1 MVETKD
7 KLHLNPEI
15 PRWDI
20 FCTVIDNYGDIGV
33 CWRLARQLVAEHG
46 MAVRLW
52 VDDLHRLAPLHP
64 EIDPLL
70 DSQLACGVEIHRWEQ
85 DFPIVESA
93 DVVIEGFGCTLP
105 MVYEHTMASRAKPP
119 VWINLEY
126 LSAEAWVESCH
137 TLPSPHP
144 YLKLTKYFFFPG
156 FTEGTG
162 SLLREA
168 GLLEAREAFRA
179 SSETFRAM
187 LSLPPANPDELLL
200 SLFSYDTA
208 PIRELLAQ
216 WETSPLPVR
225 CLAPVGKPLAQIEEY
240 FGAEALQPGDV
251 RQHGN
256 LTLHVLPFLRQED
269 YDKLLW
275 LCDLNFVRGE
285 DSFVRA
291 QWAGKPLVWQI
302 YPQEEDAHR
311 LKLDAFLDLYCL
323 LITEPA
329 ATMMRNFQLG
339 WNSFSP
345 LSWAAFIRHRQ
356 AYQANA
362 EAWAEHFFAQPDLA
376 SKLVIF
382 CKNRV

>member
-7 KLHLNPEI
+7 KLHLNREI
-15 PRWDI
+15 VRWDI

-64 EIDPLL
+64 EIDTRLEC
-70 DSQLACGVEIHRWEQ
+70 QQACGVEIRQWEQ
-85 DFPIVESA
+85 DFPIVEPA

-105 MVYEHTMASRAKPP
+105 MVYEHAMASRAKPP

-137 TLPSPHP
+137 LLPSPHP

-168 GLLEAREAFRA
+168 GLLEAREAFHA
-179 SSETFRAM
+179 TAGAFRAT
-187 LSLPPANPDELLL
+187 LGLPPANPNELLV

-216 WETSPLPVR
+216 W
-225 CLAPVGKPLAQIEEY
+225 
-240 FGAEALQPGDV
+240 
-251 RQHGN
+251 
-256 LTLHVLPFLRQED
+256 
-269 YDKLLW
+269 
-275 LCDLNFVRGE
+275 
-285 DSFVRA
+285 
-291 QWAGKPLVWQI
+291 
-302 YPQEEDAHR
+302 
-311 LKLDAFLDLYCL
+311 
-323 LITEPA
+323 
-329 ATMMRNFQLG
+329 
-339 WNSFSP
+339 
-345 LSWAAFIRHRQ
+345 
-356 AYQANA
+356 
-362 EAWAEHFFAQPDLA
+362 
-376 SKLVIF
+376 
-382 CKNRV
+382 